1 MKLISLNISIKLDN
15 AHQVVEF
22 LHAQNADILA
32 LQELVNPLDEAVF
45 PMYQSKKIIEE
56 ATADTLPYR
65 FFGPLRYAEA
75 SRAHGKI
82 RRDFG
87 GMVEQGNEILS
98 AYPFVNTSNEHYY
111 KSYEYSSDRTNF
123 ATEDHP
129 RAVQVATC
137 TIDGKSLQL
146 LNLHGLRSEGKLGDE
161 RTLAQCTYVLEAA
174 LRKKTPT
181 IIAGDFNLLPDNPG
195 IRLLSNE
202 FRNLIDEF
210 HITATRPIFQDSLES
225 GGNVVDYIFVN
236 DLIEVKVFT
245 TIDTTISDHL
255 ALLLEFEIK

>member
-15 AHQVVEF
+15 AHQVAEF
-22 LHAQNADILA
+22 LRTQQADIVL
-32 LQELVNPLDEAVF
+32 LQEVVSNLDETVF

-65 FFGPLRYAEA
+65 FFGSLRYAEA
-75 SRAHGKI
+75 SRVHGKI

-98 AYPFVNTSNEHYY
+98 AYPFTNTSNEHYY

-129 RAVQVATC
+129 RAVQAAAC

-146 LNLHGLRSEGKLGDE
+146 LNLHGLRTEGKLGNE
-161 RTLAQCTYVLEAA
+161 RTLAQCQYILTTA
-174 LRKKTPT
+174 LKNKIPT
-181 IIAGDFNLLPDNPG
+181 IIAGDLNLLPDNPG
-195 IRLLSNE
+195 VRLLSNE

-210 HITATRPIFQDSLES
+210 HITATRPVFQDSLES
-225 GGNVVDYIFVN
+225 GGNTVDYIFVN
-236 DLIEVKVFT
+236 DLIEVKT
-245 TIDTTISDHL
+245 CMTIDATISDHL
-255 ALLLEFEIK
+255 PLVLEFEIK

>member
-15 AHQVVEF
+15 AHQVAEF
-22 LHAQNADILA
+22 LRVQQADIVL
-32 LQELVNPLDEAVF
+32 LQEVVNNLDEAVF

-56 ATADTLPYR
+56 ATVDTLPYR
-65 FFGPLRYAEA
+65 FFGSLRYAEA
-75 SRAHGKI
+75 SMVDGKI
-82 RRDFG
+82 RRNFG

-98 AYPFVNTSNEHYY
+98 AYPFTNTSNEHYY

-181 IIAGDFNLLPDNPG
+181 IIAGDFNLLPDNAG
-195 IRLLSNE
+195 IQLLSGE

-210 HITATRPIFQDSLES
+210 HITSTRPDFTDTLES

-236 DLIEVKVFT
+236 EMIDVKRFEV
-245 TIDTTISDHL
+245 IDTTISDHL
-255 ALLLEFEIK
+255 PLLLEFEIK